1 MQVPAQRK
9 GLHVKMI
16 YWRRPVTY
24 LHGSWIRSWQ
34 LIDRKWRGG
43 LAAKPKTTL
52 PPLQSMTLLHDI
64 TTWTHFISFHPLLRG
79 VSKCV
84 DDAVVLWEVKTCVC
98 IVNIV
103 YRWHVIIIYNPY
115 GYGYGS
121 QAQPP
126 SLSRACSQVC
136 PSVWKPACCRYF
148 PSLASG
154 SQNLPGRTKRSAWT
168 SSCLTSQQMACV
180 VGSTNGLGDS
190 AMMIR
195 GDAEVSNQTNPQN
208 VEPDLAHLSQ
218 AGCKSKTI

>member
-1 MQVPAQRK
+1 MVVGFA
-9 GLHVKMI
+9 HDN
-16 YWRRPVTY
+16 
-24 LHGSWIRSWQ
+24 S
-34 LIDRKWRGG
+34 LIGNG
-43 LAAKPKTTL
+43 EVAKPKSTL

-64 TTWTHFISFHPLLRG
+64 TIWTHFISFHPLLRG
-79 VSKCV
+79 VSKCL
-84 DDAVVLWEVKTCVC
+84 DACGSAKGSQ
-98 IVNIV
+98 NMRM
-103 YRWHVIIIYNPY
+103 YREFYIWHVIIIYNPY

-208 VEPDLAHLSQ
+208 VERDLAHWSQ
-218 AGCKSKTI
+218 AGCKSI

>member
-1 MQVPAQRK
+1 MARWLSQKPPFPHYSPWHCYMTS
-9 GLHVKMI
+9 LHELI
-16 YWRRPVTY
+16 SS
-24 LHGSWIRSWQ
+24 HFIRS
-34 LIDRKWRGG
+34 
-43 LAAKPKTTL
+43 
-52 PPLQSMTLLHDI
+52 
-64 TTWTHFISFHPLLRG
+64 FG
-79 VSKCV
+79 VFPSV
-84 DDAVVLWEVKTCVC
+84 WMHAVVLREVKTCVC

-103 YRWHVIIIYNPY
+103 HRWHVIIIYNPY

-195 GDAEVSNQTNPQN
+195 GDAEVSNQINPQN
-208 VEPDLAHLSQ
+208 VEPDLAHWSQ